1 MGYKV
6 PDWKKSLDQNKFDVE
21 VGSKTFHLVK
31 VDYLTGAQTE
41 MLAKAGEFEGGMYAL
56 IDELC
61 PGLGTAFRNVPTRF
75 FNELIEA
82 WQKDSGIDLGES
94 SASTG
99 S

>member
-6 PDWKKSLDQNKFDVE
+6 PDWKKSLAQNKFDVE

-41 MLAKAGEFEGGMYAL
+41 LLAKAGEFEGGMYAL

-61 PGLGTAFRNVPTRF
+61 PGLGTAFRGVPTRF
-75 FNELIEA
+75 FNAFIEA
-82 WQKDSGIDLGES
+82 WQEDSGIELGES
-94 SASTG
+94 GASTG